1 MKKVKKPKLR
11 KPRAKPQKSH
21 KSKKD
26 YKRVPKNKKDDAWHF
41 ADLWSGW

>member
-1 MKKVKKPKLR
+1 MKKIKKPKLR

-26 YKRVPKNKKDDAWHF
+26 YKRVPKNKKSGATHF
-41 ADLWSGW
+41 VEFFGW